1 MGEGMGDDAAHSGS
15 WLKKLGKAAEA
26 GWSMQDRGNAW
37 ALGVDEWEWSEG
49 GGRGTLPVEGG
60 GRFGHLPSLLL

>member
-26 GWSMQDRGNAW
+26 GWSHG
-37 ALGVDEWEWSEG
+37 
-49 GGRGTLPVEGG
+49 
-60 GRFGHLPSLLL
+60 LLV